1 MHFLWF
7 LYSLSWPADAGY
19 EPTQILLV
27 VVAVD
32 SQGSSGRKPP
42 LAFADCAGL
51 PADAGGCDG
60 GDGEGVVLLSPAHST
75 AATDEHV
82 LRQKLEC
89 GGTEIPSFT
98 ISFLCDHQEV
108 T

>member
-1 MHFLWF
+1 MLATSPPKSCLSSLLWTPKEA
-7 LYSLSWPADAGY
+7 LEGN
-19 EPTQILLV
+19 
-27 VVAVD
+27 
-32 SQGSSGRKPP
+32 PP

-60 GDGEGVVLLSPAHST
+60 GGGEGVVLLSPAHST
-75 AATDEHV
+75 TATDEHV

-98 ISFLCDHQEV
+98 ISFLCDRQEV